1 MDGAQE
7 GSRLLPLSKRK
18 NVKHLCL
25 CSHQFSDRIQRY
37 SDVPYWEHIH
47 RMDYTSS
54 QVFASPRDINFF
66 PQDPGFCV
74 SILPFERTYQV
85 PPRLN
90 STTLLVPSTINP
102 CSAWCILS
110 CKSPRVPHPWIS
122 TSCCT
127 IGSPR
132 STSAIT

>member
-25 CSHQFSDRIQRY
+25 CSHQFSDRIPRY
-37 SDVPYWEHIH
+37 SNVRYLGVH
-47 RMDYTSS
+47 SS
-54 QVFASPRDINFF
+54 HGLHLKPGLCFSCDINFF

-110 CKSPRVPHPWIS
+110 CKSPRVPHPSIS

-127 IGSPR
+127 IGSPK